1 MTDSPNIISNKQSK
15 KESRNFLLYSL
26 GLLVSLFGTNVY
38 TFTIS
43 LYVLKVT
50 GSGLSFA
57 TTLVLSTIPVVL
69 INPFAGVL
77 ADKLNRKILVVSMDL
92 INGILFIG
100 LFLFSKYYGLSLA
113 IIYISTFINNCFT
126 AIFNVSMDS
135 AMPNIVSKNNL
146 MKLNSI
152 TKIIISITMILGP
165 MVGGI
170 FFAFINI
177 KTFIIINGLS
187 FLLSGITE
195 LFIDFQYSKG
205 NIIEEKS
212 EKLTFYEEVKEGYK
226 YILGKF
232 DIVMMI
238 SIFIILNFAIGF
250 SIQVPLPFV
259 INDVLQISTKYFG
272 IIQSMLAIGFI
283 LGALVINRYG
293 EKWVHYKV
301 IASMCIMIGITTVL
315 MAIPVFPGVS
325 FSNEIIL
332 VIYYCFITMILG
344 GSISLIDITATT
356 YLQII
361 IADNFR
367 GRVMSLQ
374 FSLVKIILPLA
385 LILSGFA
392 IDFMPIHVVL
402 LFGSFLIF
410 MSVIIWYRKYLSFI
424 NLEIINQ

>member
-15 KESRNFLLYSL
+15 KESINFLLYSL

-38 TFTIS
+38 TFTIG

-170 FFAFINI
+170 FFALINI
-177 KTFIIINGLS
+177 KTFIVINGLS

-195 LFIDFQYSKG
+195 LFIDFQYCKE
-205 NIIEEKS
+205 NVIEEKS

-238 SIFIILNFAIGF
+238 AIFIILNFAIGF

-259 INDVLQISTKYFG
+259 INDVLKISTKYFG

-283 LGALVINRYG
+283 LGALIINRYG

-301 IASMCIMIGITTVL
+301 IANMCIMIGITTVL
-315 MAIPVFPGVS
+315 MTIPVFPGVS
-325 FSNEIIL
+325 FSSEIIL

-410 MSVIIWYRKYLSFI
+410 MSVTIWYRKYLRYI